1 MAQTTLPFSYE
12 VNKMETTATVS
23 QPEASP
29 DLSAIAGLAGGN
41 STVTVILAILVIA
54 GGSAGWKFWNKL
66 IDKKHEEKM
75 KELEIEEKK
84 TNGSKLRKG
93 KK

>member
-1 MAQTTLPFSYE
+1 META
-12 VNKMETTATVS
+12 ETTAVVAQDS
-23 QPEASP
+23 SP
-29 DLSAIAGLAGGN
+29 DLSAISALAGGN

-66 IDKKHEEKM
+66 VDKKHEEKM

-84 TNGSKLRKG
+84 ANGSKLRKT
-93 KK
+93 KR

>member
-1 MAQTTLPFSYE
+1 
-12 VNKMETTATVS
+12 MENSEQVASVA

-29 DLSAIAGLAGGN
+29 DLSAISALSGGN
-41 STVTVILAILVIA
+41 STVTVILAVLVIA

-75 KELEIEEKK
+75 KQLEIEEKK
-84 TNGSKLRKG
+84 TDGSRKLRKG